1 MKFKL
6 ELTVECAD
14 HAILYYVAKRA
25 GWIDAA
31 ETDADIMAHELQM
44 HLMNSEELI
53 IDNVTIESC
62 TEVE

>member
-1 MKFKL
+1 MKFKV

-25 GWIDAA
+25 GWIDPG
-31 ETDADIMAHELQM
+31 ETDADIVAHELQM
-44 HLMNSEELI
+44 HLENSEELI
-53 IDNVTIESC
+53 IDDVTIHSC